1 MISQTNIDESFPVG
15 NFLLP
20 EYSVPYRLDC
30 DSKGGGIL
38 LYVREDILWNL
49 LVREKKGIG
58 DFLCRVKFTQKQ
70 LASKLFLYSL

>member
-38 LYVREDILWNL
+38 LYVREDILSNL
-49 LVREKKGIG
+49 LVIEKKEI
-58 DFLCRVKFTQKQ
+58 KFTQKQ
-70 LASKLFLYSL
+70 LACKFFLYSL

>member
-30 DSKGGGIL
+30 DSKGGGIS
-38 LYVREDILWNL
+38 LYVREDILSNL
-49 LVREKKGIG
+49 LVIEKKEIG

-70 LASKLFLYSL
+70 LACKFFLYSL

>member
-30 DSKGGGIL
+30 DLKGGGIL
-38 LYVREDILWNL
+38 LYVREDILSNL
-49 LVREKKGIG
+49 LVIEEKEIG
-58 DFLCRVKFTQKQ
+58 DFLCQVKFTQKQ
-70 LASKLFLYSL
+70 LACKLFLYSL

>member
-1 MISQTNIDESFPVG
+1 MISQSNIDKSFPVG

-38 LYVREDILWNL
+38 LYVREDILSNL
-49 LVREKKGIG
+49 LVIEKKEI
-58 DFLCRVKFTQKQ
+58 KFTQKQ
-70 LASKLFLYSL
+70 LACKFFLYSL

>member
-38 LYVREDILWNL
+38 LYVREDIL
-49 LVREKKGIG
+49 
-58 DFLCRVKFTQKQ
+58 
-70 LASKLFLYSL
+70 